1 MSGPLYSNDM
11 DGARVGDAR
20 DGRFDELYAEG
31 KAALSYSAN
40 SLDAVVG
47 RYRAAFL
54 EELGR
59 YQALRD
65 ELDALERRPRREQVA
80 EEGGGGDPQPSAL
93 EAAEAGADDARSRIL
108 RSDVERLEIDV
119 GAHQSEL
126 ARFELAHRNLEST
139 WLFLERGDASLIPE
153 DSGSGRPH
161 EVEMRIVEAQEAER
175 SRLAQEIHDG
185 PAQAL
190 SNAIFQVEY
199 IERVVERDPRMA
211 RTELRFMRELLRR
224 ELGDVRT
231 FISQLRPPLL
241 DELGLD
247 GSISDAAE
255 TMAAL
260 AGIRV
265 ETDLL
270 APDTRLAGAQQTV
283 VLRVV
288 QEALQNVR
296 KHARAKRA
304 SIATRIEEG
313 SWVVEISD
321 DGVGF
326 DVGAVATRGRR
337 NFGLQFMRERA
348 ELIGAALEVS
358 SRPDAGTVVR
368 LAVPLEKESS

>member
-1 MSGPLYSNDM
+1 M
-11 DGARVGDAR
+11 DGTRVGDAR
-20 DGRFDELYAEG
+20 DGRFDELHAEA
-31 KAALSYSAN
+31 KAALAYSAN
-40 SLDAVVG
+40 SLDAVAG
-47 RYRAAFL
+47 HYRADYL
-54 EELGR
+54 EQLGR

-65 ELDALERRPRREQVA
+65 ELDALERRPRRERLA
-80 EEGGGGDPQPSAL
+80 EADARTEPGDST
-93 EAAEAGADDARSRIL
+93 AAEAADAGGDDARLSAL
-108 RSDVERLEIDV
+108 RSDVERLEMEI
-119 GAHQSEL
+119 GAHQAEL
-126 ARFELAHRNLEST
+126 ARFELAHRSLEST
-139 WLFLERGDASLIPE
+139 WLFLERGDTSLVP
-153 DSGSGRPH
+153 DDHGAARPH
-161 EVEMRIVEAQEAER
+161 DVEMRVVEAQEAER

-199 IERVVERDPRMA
+199 IERVMEGDPRLA
-211 RTELRFMRELLRR
+211 RAELRLMRQLLRR

-247 GSISDAAE
+247 GSIIDAAE

-260 AGIRV
+260 AGSIV
-265 ETDLL
+265 ETDLQ
-270 APDTRLAGAQQTV
+270 APSARLAEAQQTV

-296 KHARAKRA
+296 KHAKSARTTIVSR
-304 SIATRIEEG
+304 
-313 SWVVEISD
+313 VEDGAWTVEVRD
-321 DGVGF
+321 DGLGF
-326 DVGAVATRGRR
+326 DVGAAAGGRR

-368 LAVPLEKESS
+368 LIVPLEKEST